1 MLTRRIFAC
10 VLVVALL
17 LLTSCGSADGLA
29 GVRLMGDTE
38 SRDPLRICIDLM
50 DFSSDN
56 PQSSDTAYN
65 DLLFRL
71 KETAGLED
79 VVLEI
84 IPSPY
89 DFETFMADTTPR
101 ATAIDRIRSE
111 IMAGEGPD
119 VFLMTY
125 MTYWGTMGA
134 EYDKTD
140 CLFKYPQKAMENG
153 IFLPLDEYIENS
165 AELGD
170 WDKLTKPVLD
180 AGKNDE
186 GQLIIPLNYTFPL
199 LCYPKSEWEHIP
211 DKKYTWNDML
221 TNPELLPVSL
231 DMANCCYTDNIL
243 YMSGPDS
250 NDASWEMT
258 YFDKPG
264 YLQFIMGEFADYDA
278 EELNFTE
285 EELLA
290 RVKEILALE
299 KQDSYTEFDKAC
311 EETAGTGLSDRYL
324 NVPMTFMPIYNV
336 DGGITVEIECF
347 AAVNRNTKRPE
358 DSFRVIDLLM
368 SKYVQQWSDFYPE
381 FIYQTASLPM
391 HEELMQ
397 KESPIW
403 GNNYYMLDEN
413 FEAFCKVREQI
424 TGANFHSEGISLLED
439 MMTKCCYG
447 DPAGKSVEEIVHE
460 AYEDMSRRVKE

>member
-1 MLTRRIFAC
+1 MLKKRILAC
-10 VLVVALL
+10 ILVAALL
-17 LLTSCGSADGLA
+17 LLTSCGSAGRSSGA
-29 GVRLMGDTE
+29 RLMGDTE
-38 SRDPLRICIDLM
+38 SPDPLRICIDLM
-50 DFSSDN
+50 DFSTDN
-56 PQSSDTAYN
+56 PQSCDTSYN

-89 DFETFMADTTPR
+89 DFKTFMADTTPR

-125 MTYWGTMGA
+125 MTYLGTMGP
-134 EYDKTD
+134 EYDSTD

-165 AELGD
+165 AELGE
-170 WDKLTKPVLD
+170 WDKLIKPVLD
-180 AGKNDE
+180 AGRNDE
-186 GQLIIPLNYTFPL
+186 GQLIVPLNYSFPL

-231 DMANCCYTDNIL
+231 DMANCGYSDNIL

-250 NDASWEMT
+250 SDTSWET
-258 YFDKPG
+258 EFFWQPY
-264 YLQFIMGEFADYDA
+264 YLPFIMGELADYDA
-278 EELNFTE
+278 EELSFTE

-290 RVKEILALE
+290 RVKDILALE
-299 KQDSYTEFDKAC
+299 RQDGYMEFDKAC
-311 EETAGTGLSDRYL
+311 EEKTGIRLSDRYL
-324 NVPMTFMPIYNV
+324 NVPMTFMPLYNA
-336 DGGITVEIECF
+336 DGGITVEIERF

-358 DSFRVIDLLM
+358 DAFRVIDLLM
-368 SKYVQQWSDFYPE
+368 SGYVQQWSDFYSE
-381 FIYQTASLPM
+381 FIYKSNSLPM
-391 HEELMQ
+391 HEELFQ
-397 KESPIW
+397 KEHPTW

-424 TGANFHSEGISLLED
+424 TGANFHSEGTALLSD
-439 MMTKCCYG
+439 MMSKCCSG
-447 DPAGKSVEEIVHE
+447 DFDDRPVEEIVHE
-460 AYEDMSRRVKE
+460 AYEDLSRRVKE